1 MSGKSSGPMLESDR
15 RFAAVARISE
25 INLSLYRSFV
35 QPWVR
40 ASVTPQLAHHLTRL
54 HPLRVSYELASDR
67 NPWMGWIASE
77 AQKVREN
84 RKPVSPDNPFLHQQ
98 ERISQAVEASLDQ
111 WREWRDSM
119 YEQTF
124 NAIYGSPWVQAW
136 AGMNARDTSEPRQ
149 HPGDTPEHRAFRA
162 AEAERL
168 RGEIAKGGLIE
179 AGLRALYYIGDS
191 RGWVDERGFNLIRRL
206 RDENGAKCQGPYRWR
221 SSSRRSGSRPGS
233 CGSTRQR
240 RWRRFL
246 NCCPERRQPTS
257 S

>member
-1 MSGKSSGPMLESDR
+1 MGSSERSHRNR
-15 RFAAVARISE
+15 RS
-25 INLSLYRSFV
+25 
-35 QPWVR
+35 
-40 ASVTPQLAHHLTRL
+40 HLTRL

-67 NPWMGWIASE
+67 NPWMGWIAGE

-84 RKPVSPDNPFLHQQ
+84 RKPVSPDNPFLHEQ
-98 ERISQAVEASLDQ
+98 ERVSRTVEASLDQ

-136 AGMNARDTSEPRQ
+136 AGMDARDTSEPRR

-191 RGWVDERGFNLIRRL
+191 RGWFDERGFNLIRRL
-206 RDENGAKCQGPYRWR
+206 REENGANFRTISLAEFKQAVRQQARLMRLDAAAAIAALPQLL
-221 SSSRRSGSRPGS
+221 SRAAPA
-233 CGSTRQR
+233 
-240 RWRRFL
+240 
-246 NCCPERRQPTS
+246 ETS
-257 S
+257 SCWGACSNDS